1 MGEKKE
7 KVQERIISISEGK
20 LIRSKDKRKQ
30 EREQEGEQEGEEQE
44 QEQQT
49 QLQPK
54 EEEQKEEEQ
63 RRPKAQEQEQEQGK
77 MAKPWSLSRKCC
89 GTFTHG
95 DRAVYSGIWTSS
107 RGRGV
112 GILSVEGFLLMQ
124 RQILQL
130 DTSFFS
136 SFKKDDVKGRELL
149 KELLGLVLFQNNE
162 SSTPHVGR
170 VTIQV

>member
-20 LIRSKDKRKQ
+20 LIRSKDKREQ

-49 QLQPK
+49 QLQ
-54 EEEQKEEEQ
+54 
-63 RRPKAQEQEQEQGK
+63 PKAQEQEQEQGK

-130 DTSFFS
+130 DTNFFS